1 MRRSLPRSRRS
12 LRSERNDWSR
22 DTQQVAG
29 HDLAMNWGYQGGE
42 GDDSQIAIDSLGK
55 GGGAAS
61 RKEFHVR
68 NVCLESGRHHCG
80 GSGRWS
86 GQGSREV
93 WRTGGALRIVGAG
106 GL

>member
-1 MRRSLPRSRRS
+1 MREMIGVETHSRWRTR
-12 LRSERNDWSR
+12 L
-22 DTQQVAG
+22 G
-29 HDLAMNWGYQGGE
+29 HELGYQGGE

-55 GGGAAS
+55 GGGAVS

-106 GL
+106 SL